1 MPTVDTNTYSCGDR
15 ARIEQNKAALII
27 IIQNSGTQTLKYEL
41 KTYTGPSPAV
51 IGGII
56 GGVVGAI
63 VLIGLGIFAYK
74 KYQAKKLASQL
85 NEDSHRSLV

>member
-1 MPTVDTNTYSCGDR
+1 
-15 ARIEQNKAALII
+15 
-27 IIQNSGTQTLKYEL
+27 
-41 KTYTGPSPAV
+41 V